1 VCNAAQLLLNSCNHC
16 EKNAPDTNIDSTA
29 STVHEEK
36 RGDIAPDTN
45 IASTVAVYEE
55 KREDSCFQLTGVGS
69 DHKRDKKNERPQ
81 RKQSSVARFDAKFID
96 GNYFDRKSRNKVDDD
111 ISSEADEVCEVWAI
125 EKGER
130 PAWMRGGHNTGQ
142 ALDSEVK
149 IKTEQC
155 ATNHS
160 LDNTGGRITNEDS
173 EVKVKTEPSERNLAL
188 GKADGR
194 ITEEDGDV
202 QYVGSKTSVPMD
214 KLQRQSSVNEAA
226 LHVENT
232 LTNKCSS
239 PEVVSTLNMS
249 LNLNLAPQLSVHDL
263 KDIEYLHT
271 FSPQDMTDFMTWDVD
286 DADTTIEVKEEA
298 VFTTPT
304 KRGPSNSRPMSPPNR
319 KKIQLNPEQN
329 RGSMSTSRIPVTSPS
344 SRAVQGNYTHGLLPN
359 KRVPVSVSG
368 NREVQRTQ
376 HHMTSDAVATQQQQW
391 VRPTTMEELYA
402 LKKKQMNEKA
412 KWAVANALK
421 SNTKL

>member
-16 EKNAPDTNIDSTA
+16 EKNAPDTNINSTA

-45 IASTVAVYEE
+45 IASTVTVHEE

-188 GKADGR
+188 GKADER

-202 QYVGSKTSVPMD
+202 QYVGSKTSVP
-214 KLQRQSSVNEAA
+214 
-226 LHVENT
+226 
-232 LTNKCSS
+232 
-239 PEVVSTLNMS
+239 EVVSTLNMS
-249 LNLNLAPQLSVHDL
+249 LDLNLAPQLSVHDL
-263 KDIEYLHT
+263 KDIEFLHT
-271 FSPQDMTDFMTWDVD
+271 FSPQDITDFMTWDVD

-319 KKIQLNPEQN
+319 KKIQLNPDQN
-329 RGSMSTSRIPVTSPS
+329 RGSMSTSRIPVTSPG

-359 KRVPVSVSG
+359 RRVPVSVPG
-368 NREVQRTQ
+368 HREVQRTQ

-391 VRPTTMEELYA
+391 VRPTNMEELYA
-402 LKKKQMNEKA
+402 LKKKQMNQKA